1 MKTNYYLNA
10 LEKSIEKW
18 WTVDFGNGYYQT
30 KSRDGTEHNW
40 LYLLPKTTKEALQWT
55 LNYYN

>member
-18 WTVDFGNGYYQT
+18 WTVDTETDIT
-30 KSRDGTEHNW
+30 KRKVAMVRNTTDYTYS
-40 LYLLPKTTKEALQWT
+40 PKS
-55 LNYYN
+55 Y